1 MSAPL
6 DTPWRRLAIAVFD
19 PPRSGDLY
27 VQIQVNVGPLEAYL
41 AGRDDLDPV
50 KDLPF
55 FVVAALARALAE
67 DAPSLNAYVER
78 GRVRARDGVTVSM
91 TTPPPT
97 GPGVITVRLHDAH
110 RRAASDLAAAVRA
123 RMARRRERAAGGRQP
138 GEYGLAR
145 VPWPFRR
152 PLFRA
157 LRGLAGL
164 GVPLGRLD
172 LAPESYGAFVVSNL
186 TPVIADYPA
195 GQGAADAAFGPAF
208 PATRDASLLVLLPP
222 ESVPVV
228 VDGEVVVQRRMPLS
242 FTVDHRLADGREVGA
257 LARGTGVRLLAPAA
271 LDAAPA

>member
-1 MSAPL
+1 MTRRL

-19 PPRSGDLY
+19 APRTGDLF

-50 KDLPF
+50 RDLPF
-55 FVVAALARALAE
+55 FVLAALGRALAD
-67 DAPSLNAYVER
+67 DAPSLNAFIER

-91 TTPPPT
+91 TTPPPS
-97 GPGVITVRLHDAH
+97 GAGVMTVRLHDAH
-110 RRAASDLAAAVRA
+110 RRPATDLAAAVRA
-123 RMARRRERAAGGRQP
+123 RMAARRERAAGGRQP

-157 LRGLAGL
+157 LRGLAEL

-186 TPVIADYPA
+186 APVIADYPE
-195 GQGAADAAFGPAF
+195 GQGAASAAFGPTF
-208 PATRDASLLVLLPP
+208 PATRDASLLALLPP
-222 ESVPVV
+222 EAVPVV
-228 VDGEVVVQRRMPLS
+228 VDGEIVVQRRMPLS
-242 FTVDHRLADGREVGA
+242 FTVDHRLADAREIGA
-257 LARGTGVRLLAPAA
+257 LARGTGVRLLDPAA
-271 LDAAPA
+271 LDEAL